1 LVSVPLH
8 ALDGEEHLLARESA
22 ASCEGGGEV
31 MRGADH
37 PIGGDFLRP
46 TVQVGFEVVQL
57 GGEIG
62 DEE

>member
-1 LVSVPLH
+1 M
-8 ALDGEEHLLARESA
+8 
-22 ASCEGGGEV
+22 C
-31 MRGADH
+31 GADH

-62 DEE
+62 DEEQAREGIFRARRFWLRSIANPGGIGEEEG